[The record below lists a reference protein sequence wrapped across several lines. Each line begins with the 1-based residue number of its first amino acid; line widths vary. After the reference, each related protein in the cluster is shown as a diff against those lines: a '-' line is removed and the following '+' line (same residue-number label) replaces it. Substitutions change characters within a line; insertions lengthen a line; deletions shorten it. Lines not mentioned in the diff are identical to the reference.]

1 MATWDDVV
9 AMAGS
14 ETGLAVVSMVRRDGS
29 PHASVVNAGPFAHP
43 VPGEPTVALV
53 ARGESVKVKRVAGGG
68 RVSVTFRRGWQ
79 WAGVEGPAELIGPD
93 HPVDGIDVPQLLRD
107 VFTAC
112 GGSHDDWDEYD
123 RVMAAEKRT
132 AILVTPERILGIP

>member
-14 ETGLAVVSMVRRDGS
+14 ETGLAVVSMVRADGS
-29 PHASVVNAGPFAHP
+29 PHASVVNAGPFVHP
-43 VPGEPTVALV
+43 VTGDDVVALV
-53 ARGESVKVKRVAGGG
+53 AQGSSVKVRRVAGGA

-93 HPVDGIDVPQLLRD
+93 HPCEGVDVPQVLRD
-107 VFTAC
+107 VFEAC
-112 GGSHDDWDEYD
+112 GGTHDDWDDYD

-132 AILVTPERILGIP
+132 AILVTPERILGVP